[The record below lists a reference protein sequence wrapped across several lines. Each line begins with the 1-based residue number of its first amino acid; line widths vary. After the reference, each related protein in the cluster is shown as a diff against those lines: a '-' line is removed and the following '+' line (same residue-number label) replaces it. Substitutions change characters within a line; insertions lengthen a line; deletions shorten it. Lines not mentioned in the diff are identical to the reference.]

1 MHWYLGRTVVDD
13 GTKPYRDGMRCPVPG
28 RSTSSPRTSKVS
40 SQRSIGEIAWA
51 VCRLL
56 ELTEALRVRGW
67 CAGPLCATDVSW
79 VGRTIRRSRAQEVV
93 HKIRRYWTAK
103 HHLAHGHDH
112 YCVTLGLPKLALQ
125 RVVDTWAGEDK
136 GLFLLDCIDEAA
148 TSLQHHESWPGMSRH
163 AVLKHVVGRRVTL
176 HSPTDERKR

>member
-1 MHWYLGRTVVDD
+1 MRPGGLGARCFFSLAMVSILPVHQGVLVAHRSTGSSVHWYLGRTVVDD

-79 VGRTIRRSRAQEVV
+79 VGRTIRRSRAQGVV

-112 YCVTLGLPKLALQ
+112 YCVILGLPKL
-125 RVVDTWAGEDK
+125 
-136 GLFLLDCIDEAA
+136 
-148 TSLQHHESWPGMSRH
+148 
-163 AVLKHVVGRRVTL
+163 
-176 HSPTDERKR
+176 